1 MSAQERPVVTLGETM
16 ALLRASEIGSL
27 RHLGSLAVG
36 IGGAESNVAIAL
48 RRLGVPVAWFG
59 RVGDDPLGER
69 VVRELRAEGIEV
81 GARVDPGAPTG
92 LMLKERPTAATTAV
106 HYYRAGSAGSRLTAG
121 DIPAGRIEEAA
132 LLHVTGITPL
142 LSSTAAAAVR
152 DAVARAR
159 VAGVTVSFD
168 INYRSALAASAAAA
182 PLLREI
188 AESADIVFGG
198 TSELELISGTDADTA
213 AAALRGA
220 GVGEVVIKRGADG
233 ATAHV
238 GSEVVDAPGF
248 AIHPLDTVGA
258 GDAFVAGYL
267 SVRLARSVAE
277 ATGAGGSVAEALH
290 RGNTCGAIACLGPG
304 DWESAPTLADI
315 ERFHALD
322 GDPVRR

>member
-1 MSAQERPVVTLGETM
+1 MSAAERTVVTLGETM
-16 ALLRASEIGSL
+16 ALLRAPEIGSL
-27 RHLGSLAVG
+27 RHLGSLALG
-36 IGGAESNVAIAL
+36 IGGAESNVAVAL
-48 RRLGVPVAWFG
+48 RRLGVAVAWFG

-69 VVRELRAEGIEV
+69 VVRELRAEGVDV
-81 GARVDPGAPTG
+81 GAHVDPGAPTG

-121 DIPAGRIEEAA
+121 DIPAGRVEEAA

-142 LSSTAAAAVR
+142 LSPTAADAVR
-152 DAVARAR
+152 DVVARAR
-159 VAGVTVSFD
+159 AAGVTVSFD
-168 INYRSALAASAAAA
+168 INYRSTLAAPSIAA

-213 AAALRGA
+213 AVALRAA
-220 GVGEVVIKRGADG
+220 GVAEVVIKRGADG
-233 ATAHV
+233 ATAHI

-248 AIHPLDTVGA
+248 AIDPIDTVGA

-267 SVRLARSVAE
+267 SVRLAGTGGRPAGAE
-277 ATGAGGSVAEALH
+277 ASVVEALR

-304 DWESAPTLADI
+304 DWEGSPSLADLD
-315 ERFHALD
+315 RFHAV
-322 GDPVRR
+322 GADPVRR